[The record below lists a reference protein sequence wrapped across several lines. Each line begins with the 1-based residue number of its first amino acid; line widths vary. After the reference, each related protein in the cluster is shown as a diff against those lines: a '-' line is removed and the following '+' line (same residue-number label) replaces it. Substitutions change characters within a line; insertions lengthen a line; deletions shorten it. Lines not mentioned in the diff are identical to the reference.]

1 MGNRTSTKRVPD
13 DPSAST
19 VGSAGKAGY
28 THGHNAGRASREADG
43 FNEPGPMVPGS
54 RFAGGRSLDR
64 GIGVEPFVRFC
75 CTTFCCTTLQWPFS
89 DSGTSLK
96 HQQNDTF
103 LIFCLF
109 K

>member
-1 MGNRTSTKRVPD
+1 MKRVPD

-28 THGHNAGRASREADG
+28 AHGHNAGSKQRGADG

-75 CTTFCCTTLQWPFS
+75 CTTFCCTTLRWPFS

-96 HQQNDTF
+96 AQMPYTVF
-103 LIFCLF
+103 SFPSISL
-109 K
+109 